1 MYAESIHR
9 IKAVF
14 ILVAMLFMLSLLLP
28 FSDRGW
34 LFMNLTGKP
43 QKLIG
48 GALLALG
55 LAATAQGQT
64 AGVAYISNQN
74 GGITVLDLATLELTG
89 SFDVGAK
96 GPRGIG
102 VTADGKYLVTANK
115 DDANVSI
122 IDLSTR
128 QVVKRVK
135 IGKNPEFVRVLG
147 GKAFVT
153 YEPSSK
159 GGPPPKPGVPVVE
172 DDDDDDKVP
181 ARIAIVDIS
190 KGKLL
195 KEITSGPETEGIEF
209 TPDGKRMIVTNEAD
223 NTITVHDI
231 ASGKLLKTIP
241 TSQYGDRP
249 RGIKASPD
257 GKRYVATLEFGN
269 KLLVL
274 DEQLDPIKAVETG
287 KTPYGVAFDRSGQR
301 IFVAAS
307 RANTLQVFDAASLE
321 KIKDIPSGE
330 RCWHFTF
337 TPDGKQILLACG
349 RSDEVIVF
357 DADKLEVTKRI
368 ANKGLP
374 WGIVTYPKAFGSL
387 DQP

>member
-1 MYAESIHR
+1 MY
-9 IKAVF
+9 
-14 ILVAMLFMLSLLLP
+14 
-28 FSDRGW
+28 
-34 LFMNLTGKP
+34 LTGKP
-43 QKLIG
+43 QKLICA
-48 GALLALG
+48 ALLALG
-55 LAATAQGQT
+55 VASAALAQT

-74 GGITVLDLATLELTG
+74 GGIGVLDLATLEPTG
-89 SFDVGAK
+89 SFEVGAK

-122 IDLSTR
+122 IDLATR
-128 QVVKRVK
+128 QVVKHVK

-147 GKAFVT
+147 DKAFVT
-153 YEPSSK
+153 YEPSAK
-159 GGPPPKPGVPVVE
+159 GGPPPKPGAAVVE
-172 DDDDDDKVP
+172 ADDDDDKVP
-181 ARIAIVDIS
+181 ARIAIVDIK
-190 KGKLL
+190 KGKLI

-231 ASGKLLKTIP
+231 RSGKLLKTVP
-241 TSQYGDRP
+241 TSKYGERP
-249 RGIKASPD
+249 RGIKVSPD

-274 DEQLDPIKAVETG
+274 DEKLKPIKTVETG
-287 KTPYGVAFDRSGQR
+287 KTPYGVAFDRSGRR

-307 RANTLQVFDAASLE
+307 RENTLQVFDAQSLE

-337 TPDGKQILLACG
+337 TPDDRQILLTCG
-349 RSDEVIVF
+349 RSDEVIVI

-368 ANKGLP
+368 ANKGMP
-374 WGIVTYPKAFGSL
+374 WGIVTYPKSFGSL